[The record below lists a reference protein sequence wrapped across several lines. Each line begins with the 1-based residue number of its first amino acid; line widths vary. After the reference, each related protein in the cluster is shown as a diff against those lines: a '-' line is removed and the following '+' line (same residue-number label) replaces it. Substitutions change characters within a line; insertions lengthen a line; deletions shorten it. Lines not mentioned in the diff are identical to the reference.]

1 MDGCCLLNIKW
12 SSAAMIDFQLDPLMT
27 LFFFHFLREFV
38 CCLYKVVRN
47 RKAEPISF
55 FDLVAA
61 VKKPQNAFASCR
73 VLLRPSGLISFAF
86 FHRRVEW
93 IIFYDAIG
101 FSLSSRCFQLALI
114 NELPVRPSV
123 RWCGIKQQNR
133 GGSFSFRVFVFA
145 IFGILLFLRVRMR
158 CISTSMNVTPSNFL
172 SSDDCRARNFCRLP
186 NRDGRWR
193 RRWLNEAIGNHETD
207 WEDSSRSKKDEKGV
221 AVWLRSTVADFLFKS
236 ANAFD
241 ANERRRRRWAVKSV
255 ISTFVGVH
263 STRGGLLNRT
273 TTTIQQQ
280 QQLTTSM
287 SSIECLHLKSLSH

>member
-101 FSLSSRCFQLALI
+101 FSSSSRCFQLALI

-133 GGSFSFRVFVFA
+133 GGSFSFRVFVFCNFGNFVVSACADAMHFDLDERDA
-145 IFGILLFLRVRMR
+145 IKFLEFR
-158 CISTSMNVTPSNFL
+158 
-172 SSDDCRARNFCRLP
+172 RLP
-186 NRDGRWR
+186 CTQLLSITKPWRTLTAVVGWTKPLEITKRIGRTAVAQKKMKKALPFGSDRPLRIFFSNRRTRSMQMNDVDDDEPWSR
-193 RRWLNEAIGNHETD
+193 
-207 WEDSSRSKKDEKGV
+207 SSR
-221 AVWLRSTVADFLFKS
+221 RSL
-236 ANAFD
+236 AF
-241 ANERRRRRWAVKSV
+241 
-255 ISTFVGVH
+255 IQHG
-263 STRGGLLNRT
+263 GGLLNRT
-273 TTTIQQQ
+273 TSNNNNNNWQQV
-280 QQLTTSM
+280 
-287 SSIECLHLKSLSH
+287 CHR

>member
-1 MDGCCLLNIKW
+1 MICSRRMLAISFLMILVISQSIECRCATWWNANSSWFLQMKPEQTQKQTIVSRFSLTLADSLQLFFKKEMNRWMDGCCLLNIKW
-12 SSAAMIDFQLDPLMT
+12 SSAVMIDFELDPLMT
-27 LFFFHFLREFV
+27 LFFYHFLREFV

-86 FHRRVEW
+86 FSTPGGMNHLLW
-93 IIFYDAIG
+93 DAIG
-101 FSLSSRCFQLALI
+101 FSSSSRCFQLALI

-193 RRWLNEAIGNHETD
+193 PSLAERSHWK
-207 WEDSSRSKKDEKGV
+207 SRNG
-221 AVWLRSTVADFLFKS
+221 
-236 ANAFD
+236 
-241 ANERRRRRWAVKSV
+241 
-255 ISTFVGVH
+255 
-263 STRGGLLNRT
+263 
-273 TTTIQQQ
+273 
-280 QQLTTSM
+280 
-287 SSIECLHLKSLSH
+287 

>member
-12 SSAAMIDFQLDPLMT
+12 SSAVMIDFELDPLMT

-86 FHRRVEW
+86 FQRRAEW

-101 FSLSSRCFQLALI
+101 FSSSSRCFQLALI

-193 RRWLNEAIGNHETD
+193 PSLAERSHWK
-207 WEDSSRSKKDEKGV
+207 SRNG
-221 AVWLRSTVADFLFKS
+221 
-236 ANAFD
+236 
-241 ANERRRRRWAVKSV
+241 
-255 ISTFVGVH
+255 
-263 STRGGLLNRT
+263 
-273 TTTIQQQ
+273 
-280 QQLTTSM
+280 
-287 SSIECLHLKSLSH
+287 